1 MPEFFLWHFNNGSI
15 SCIFDFATLRIFD
28 FTVLP
33 LLCIK
38 LVIWLFQKI
47 CHFFRC
53 ACEGDTHDDLAY
65 KFLIKEHFTYTL
77 PDYQSAY
84 G

>member
-1 MPEFFLWHFNNGSI
+1 
-15 SCIFDFATLRIFD
+15 
-28 FTVLP
+28 

-65 KFLIKEHFTYTL
+65 KILIKEHFTYTL